1 MKNKKLNFYFF
12 GDIGTYDKFNPAYA
26 CNKEYASEILYIIA
40 SYKPFSICKFE
51 IMKKLNIEE
60 NKFDDVISSL
70 KLINAIDENEKGY
83 KINFPAFL
91 EKDIVNMDK
100 YLNNIG
106 EVIGDKI
113 ISLKK
118 IICEKLS
125 SLTNYRIFTN
135 ERLLYHI
142 ICDKIFDGT
151 AFDFFEAKKVFCT
164 SKLQKGNRDYITVA
178 YEDSSVVDK
187 CSNKLLCSSNNY
199 RAGDFIFNSFGDLN
213 GARKDVYRFFRVVQK
228 GLENSSPFY
237 DLNLSYIKVIDDV
250 NKDIAKRC
258 GELIYDAYNNSINYK
273 QLTNQ
278 DKNLIKFLSEI
289 NYITINDESKS
300 ISVNIPIFKSND
312 KVIINEI
319 SDIILSNIFSIV
331 EDTFENFERNAP
343 DLTGVIHK
351 VDIKEIANEL
361 WHQIFGSANEYL
373 VKKSFVYKPEYISG
387 EGRYLR
393 SLYVDQ

>member
-118 IICEKLS
+118 IIC
-125 SLTNYRIFTN
+125 
-135 ERLLYHI
+135 
-142 ICDKIFDGT
+142 
-151 AFDFFEAKKVFCT
+151 
-164 SKLQKGNRDYITVA
+164 
-178 YEDSSVVDK
+178 
-187 CSNKLLCSSNNY
+187 
-199 RAGDFIFNSFGDLN
+199 
-213 GARKDVYRFFRVVQK
+213 
-228 GLENSSPFY
+228 
-237 DLNLSYIKVIDDV
+237 
-250 NKDIAKRC
+250 
-258 GELIYDAYNNSINYK
+258 
-273 QLTNQ
+273 
-278 DKNLIKFLSEI
+278 
-289 NYITINDESKS
+289 
-300 ISVNIPIFKSND
+300 
-312 KVIINEI
+312 
-319 SDIILSNIFSIV
+319 
-331 EDTFENFERNAP
+331 
-343 DLTGVIHK
+343 
-351 VDIKEIANEL
+351 
-361 WHQIFGSANEYL
+361 
-373 VKKSFVYKPEYISG
+373 
-387 EGRYLR
+387 
-393 SLYVDQ
+393 